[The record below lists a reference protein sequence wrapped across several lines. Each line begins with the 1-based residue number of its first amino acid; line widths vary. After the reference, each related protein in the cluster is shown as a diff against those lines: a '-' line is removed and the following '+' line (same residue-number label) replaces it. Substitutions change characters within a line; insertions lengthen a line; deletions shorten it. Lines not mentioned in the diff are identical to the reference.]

1 MKILD
6 NNLNFIVNLDNILD
20 AKIKQGINKEYNL
33 EFTAILDST
42 AKNYINHN
50 YIVEADENYFDIVTI
65 PRLKSIIIPSS
76 LIAGVPMMPAILMP
90 VDCKMDSL
98 ITVKSDDMNWL
109 TVLSFTIIG
118 T

>member
-33 EFTAILDST
+33 EFTASLDST

-50 YIVEADENYFDIVTI
+50 YIVEADENYFDIV
-65 PRLKSIIIPSS
+65 
-76 LIAGVPMMPAILMP
+76 
-90 VDCKMDSL
+90 
-98 ITVKSDDMNWL
+98 
-109 TVLSFTIIG
+109 
-118 T
+118 